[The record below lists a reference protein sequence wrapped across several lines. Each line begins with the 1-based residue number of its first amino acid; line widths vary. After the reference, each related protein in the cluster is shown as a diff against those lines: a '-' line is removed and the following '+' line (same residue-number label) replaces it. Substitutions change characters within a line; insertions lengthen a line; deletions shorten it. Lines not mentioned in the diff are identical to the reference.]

1 MKRTIAILGAMF
13 LALATTGPARAISLS
28 ALLDGET
35 ITVGDK
41 LFDDWE
47 LLGDG
52 LIDPTGLVSLAE
64 IEVTG
69 LNDDPLNPG
78 LFFNTQDV
86 LQIFG
91 DNFIDLYFGFRVSVL
106 PGSSMRI
113 KDVSFSLDNGDD
125 GFFDGE
131 GLVAGIEDVYA
142 VDGGVDSLLGS
153 IELEASNKISSFN
166 TAGSTDFSPQQSIWV
181 EKNILLY
188 GFQDGDSAGLYSF
201 TQRFS
206 QTTVPEPAS
215 LALLGIGLAGLGLT
229 RRRRRT

>member
-1 MKRTIAILGAMF
+1 MKRTIAILGAIL
-13 LALATTGPARAISLS
+13 LALATTGPARATSLF

-41 LFDDWE
+41 RFDEWE

-52 LIDPTGLVSLAE
+52 LIDTTDSVDLAE

-69 LNDDPLNPG
+69 LEDDPLNPG
-78 LFFNTQDV
+78 LFFNTEGV
-86 LQIFG
+86 LQISG

-106 PGSSMRI
+106 PGSSMKI
-113 KDVSFSLDNGDD
+113 KDVSFSLDS
-125 GFFDGE
+125 GFHSGE

-142 VDGGVDSLLGS
+142 VDDSLLGS
-153 IELEASNKISSFN
+153 IELEASNSLFN
-166 TAGSTDFSPQQSIWV
+166 IVGGIDFSPQQSIRV

-188 GFQDGDSAGLYSF
+188 GFKEGDSAGLFSF

>member
-1 MKRTIAILGAMF
+1 MKRTIAILGAML

-41 LFDDWE
+41 LFDEWD

-52 LIDPTGLVSLAE
+52 LIDTTGSVNLAE

-69 LNDDPLNPG
+69 FNDDPLNPG
-78 LFFNTQDV
+78 LVFNTEGV

-153 IELEASNKISSFN
+153 IELEASNSSFN

-188 GFQDGDSAGLYSF
+188 GFKEGDSAGLFSF

>member
-1 MKRTIAILGAMF
+1 MKRTIAILGAIL
-13 LALATTGPARAISLS
+13 LALATTGPARATSLF

-41 LFDDWE
+41 RFDEWT
-47 LLGDG
+47 LLGAG
-52 LIDPTGLVSLAE
+52 LIDTTNSVDLAE

-69 LNDDPLNPG
+69 LEDDPLNPG
-78 LFFNTQDV
+78 LFFNTEGV
-86 LQIFG
+86 LQISG

-106 PGSSMRI
+106 PGSGMRI
-113 KDVSFSLDNGDD
+113 KDVSFSLDSGDS

-142 VDGGVDSLLGS
+142 ADDSLLGS
-153 IELEASNKISSFN
+153 IELDASELGGLNVY
-166 TAGSTDFSPQQSIWV
+166 GSTDFSPQQSIRV

-188 GFQDGDSAGLYSF
+188 GFGEGDSAGLYSF